1 MCLRVSPSVLHTKST
16 KKVITGR
23 TRSPC
28 RRVPIASCSQPRASL
43 FCAWLINSNNSSPC
57 RTHTHLVIL
66 HSNKECLHESCPPQ
80 MEQLLFC
87 AMFLWCRTSPIGI
100 DCFTSLHRK
109 TRTLHGT
116 LTFHGFVYSFCFALM
131 SDGLSLCSI
140 QLFLLSRLLTNIRYA
155 DLTENT
161 PDFS

>member
-1 MCLRVSPSVLHTKST
+1 MSSYIAFRLACQIDHR
-16 KKVITGR
+16 VITNR

-28 RRVPIASCSQPRASL
+28 WRVPIALCSQPQASL
-43 FCAWLINSNNSSPC
+43 FYAWLINSNNSSPC
-57 RTHTHLVIL
+57 RIHTHLAIL

-109 TRTLHGT
+109 TRTLDGT
-116 LTFHGFVYSFCFALM
+116 LTFHRSVHSFCSALT
-131 SDGLSLCSI
+131 SDRPALCSI
-140 QLFLLSRLLTNIRYA
+140 QSFLVFQLLTNIRYA